1 MDVTTIILGI
11 VLIVLLYILY
21 QYLTT
26 DKALLQDY
34 VHLQSGGKEPITD
47 LEKPTTTR
55 YAYGFWIYV
64 NTWDM
69 SNEKIVFSRDK
80 NIEVYLSKTTAS
92 MTVKMYTGPNG
103 STSENIQMSDNFP
116 LQKWVH
122 VIVSV
127 DNEYIDCYLDGKL
140 VRSSKIYTPPPA
152 DSSSL
157 PTIPRE
163 PSGNDVPIILGPSGG
178 FDAYVARFKRWI
190 YPINPQ
196 TAYDEYMKGNG
207 QNSWT
212 GLPNYGLDLKV
223 LKDNE
228 VYKELSVF

>member
-11 VLIVLLYILY
+11 VLVVLLYILY

-26 DKALLQDY
+26 DKALLQEY
-34 VHLQSGGKEPITD
+34 VHLQSGGLQPITD
-47 LEKPTTTR
+47 LEKPQTPR

-64 NTWDM
+64 NTWDI
-69 SNEKIVFSRDK
+69 SNEKVVFARAG
-80 NIEVYLSKTTAS
+80 NIKVYLSKTTAS
-92 MTVKMYTGPNG
+92 MTVKLNTGASG
-103 STSENIQMSDNFP
+103 SSDAVIQMSDNFP

-127 DNEYIDCYLDGKL
+127 DNEFVDCYLDGKL
-140 VRSSKIYTPPPA
+140 VRSSKIYTPGVDGGQPIVPTSPP
-152 DSSSL
+152 
-157 PTIPRE
+157 
-163 PSGNDVPIILGPSGG
+163 GNDVPVQLGPSGG

-207 QNSWT
+207 QNNWS

-228 VYKELSVF
+228 VYKELTVF